1 MRAFVAVV
9 ETGRFAAAAERL
21 RLSQPAVS
29 HTIRGLEQRWGVR
42 LLERTKAGVRTTP
55 TGQVLLTEARA
66 VLARYDQAMEVV
78 SSGNRSSTMLRLGI
92 PYGLP
97 AGMPATALA
106 DLTQAWQSTVVAI
119 HQMGSASQAELLERR
134 ELDIGLLRHRP
145 VTSDLDATLV
155 ADEPLGVIVST
166 VRAEKLN
173 LPATDVDLETLG
185 TLRWHG
191 FARDSSPP
199 WYDEVTATLRG
210 FGLHVEPSPSPSPSL
225 VRDAGTEIAY
235 ATVSLGHTFTLAP
248 ACCRRTLPPALTWRC
263 IAGDPLRRRTWAV
276 WPATSRRRDVGELVA
291 LLESTHNAE
300 HDVACVG

>member
-42 LLERTKAGVRTTP
+42 LLERTRAGVRTTAA
-55 TGQVLLTEARA
+55 GELLLTEAKA
-66 VLARYDQAMEVV
+66 VLSRYDQAMDVL
-78 SSGNRSSTMLRLGI
+78 SSGKRTSTLLRLGI
-92 PYGLP
+92 PFGLP

-106 DLTQAWQSTVVAI
+106 ALTQDWRSTVIAI
-119 HQMGSASQAELLERR
+119 HQMSSVDQIELLERR

-155 ADEPLGVIVST
+155 ADEPLGALVSAA
-166 VRAEKLN
+166 RAEQLC
-173 LPATDVDLETLG
+173 LPATDVDLEALG
-185 TLRWHG
+185 TLRWQG

-210 FGLHVEPSPSPSPSL
+210 FGVDVEPTPARPQETSAEFS
-225 VRDAGTEIAY
+225 Y
-235 ATVSLGHTFTLAP
+235 ATVSLGNTFTLAP
-248 ACCRRTLPPALTWRC
+248 ACCRQTLPSALTWRR

-291 LLESTHNAE
+291 LLEGAHDVE
-300 HDVACVG
+300 HDTACVG